1 MKTTT
6 LILIPLLF
14 LPSLGFAQEAD
25 PAKADS
31 VKTTTFTLF
40 NTDVI
45 VYKNTDGTK
54 TWEFISKDYGQYHEY
69 KSKNPKSSNGLILE
83 IGINAWIGDDT
94 APAVKPW
101 GSWNPAINYQYTY
114 KPSKNF
120 SLKSTLGV
128 SWYNFKFEDRNL
140 QALRADEGLVF
151 VAHPSGTG
159 TKSKI
164 SASYA
169 NISIVPTVQSTNGNF
184 SFGVGPYAGYRLGG
198 RGKFVYRDPQGNR
211 VREFQLGN
219 MFASDFR
226 YGLRAEVCVADVTLY
241 VNYDFNETFQENKGP
256 KLNALS
262 FGFIL

>member
-6 LILIPLLF
+6 LILIPLL
-14 LPSLGFAQEAD
+14 LLTSLGFAQEAD
-25 PAKADS
+25 S
-31 VKTTTFTLF
+31 VKKDTANTTNFTLF

-45 VYKNTDGTK
+45 VYKNADGTK
-54 TWEFISKDYGQYHEY
+54 TWEFNSKDDKYKEY
-69 KSKNPKSSNGLILE
+69 YSKNNKSSNGLTLD
-83 IGINAWIGDDT
+83 IGINTWIGDDS

-101 GSWNPAINYQYTY
+101 GSWNPAINYHYTY

-120 SLKSTLGV
+120 NLKSTLGV

-140 QALRADEGLVF
+140 QALRSNGGLVF
-151 VAHPSGTG
+151 EEHPSGAG
-159 TKSKI
+159 AKSKI

-169 NISIVPTVQSTNGNF
+169 NITLVPTVQTTNGNF

-198 RGKFVYRDPQGNR
+198 RGKFVYHDSQGNR
-211 VREFQLGN
+211 VKEFQMGN
-219 MFASDFR
+219 MFATDFR
-226 YGLRAEVCVADVTLY
+226 YGLRAEISVADVTLY
-241 VNYDFNETFQENKGP
+241 FNYDLNETFQENKGP

>member
-6 LILIPLLF
+6 LILIPMLF
-14 LPSLGFAQEAD
+14 LSILGFAQEAD
-25 PAKADS
+25 S
-31 VKTTTFTLF
+31 VKKGTVNTTNFTLF
-40 NTDVI
+40 NTNVI
-45 VYKNTDGTK
+45 VYKNADGTK
-54 TWEFISKDYGQYHEY
+54 TWEFISKDNDEYQEYH
-69 KSKNPKSSNGLILE
+69 SKNNKSSNGLTLD
-83 IGINAWIGDDT
+83 IGINTWIGDDA

-101 GSWNPAINYQYTY
+101 GSWNPAINYHYTY

-120 SLKSTLGV
+120 NLKSTIGV

-140 QALRADEGLVF
+140 QALRGEEGLVF
-151 VAHPSGTG
+151 VEHPSGAG

-169 NISIVPTVQSTNGNF
+169 NLTLVPTVQTTNGNF

-198 RGKFVYRDPQGNR
+198 KGKVVYRDPQGNKAK
-211 VREFQLGN
+211 EFQMGN
-219 MFASDFR
+219 MFAADFR
-226 YGLRAEVCVADVTLY
+226 YGLRAEICVADVKLY

>member
-14 LPSLGFAQEAD
+14 LTSLGFAQEAD
-25 PAKADS
+25 SAKQES
-31 VKTTTFTLF
+31 LKTTNFTLF

-45 VYKNTDGTK
+45 VYKNADGTN
-54 TWEFISKDYGQYHEY
+54 TWEFISKDDEY
-69 KSKNPKSSNGLILE
+69 KEYYSKSNKSSNGLTFD
-83 IGINAWIGDDT
+83 IGINTWIGDDS

-101 GSWNPAINYQYTY
+101 GSWNPAINYHYTY

-120 SLKSTLGV
+120 NLKSTIGV
-128 SWYNFKFEDRNL
+128 SWYNFKFEERNL
-140 QALRADEGLVF
+140 QALRGDEGLVF
-151 VAHPSGTG
+151 VEHPSGAG

-169 NISIVPTVQSTNGNF
+169 NLTLIPTVKTTNGNF

-211 VREFQLGN
+211 IKEFQMGN
-219 MFASDFR
+219 MFASNFR
-226 YGLRAEVCVADVTLY
+226 YGLRAEICVADVTLY
-241 VNYDFNETFQENKGP
+241 FNYDLNETFQENKGP

>member
-14 LPSLGFAQEAD
+14 LTTLGFAQES
-25 PAKADS
+25 DS
-31 VKTTTFTLF
+31 TQAVPLKTNNFTLF
-40 NTDVI
+40 NTDII
-45 VYKNTDGTK
+45 VYKNAEGTK
-54 TWEFISKDYGQYHEY
+54 TWEFVSRDDRYTEYHSKA
-69 KSKNPKSSNGLILE
+69 KKSSNGLTMD
-83 IGINAWIGDDT
+83 IGINTWIGDDA

-101 GSWNPAINYQYTY
+101 GSWNPAINYHYTY

-120 SLKSTLGV
+120 NLKSTIGV

-140 QALRADEGLVF
+140 QALRGDEGLIF
-151 VAHPSGTG
+151 VEHPSGTG

-169 NISIVPTVQSTNGNF
+169 NISLVPTVQTTNGNF
-184 SFGVGPYAGYRLGG
+184 SFGVGPFAGYRLGG

-211 VREFQLGN
+211 VKEFQLGN

-226 YGLRAEVCVADVTLY
+226 YGLRAEVSVADVTLY
-241 VNYDFNETFQENKGP
+241 FNYDLNETFQENKGP